1 MNCARL
7 FLLFLLTLATI
18 NLKAEK
24 ISYALKGE
32 TTLPLNGKQVMLFKF
47 HGEEVSEVDTST
59 ITDGK
64 FFFEAKGD
72 STRFAIL
79 SCGNYPDTVYAA
91 RLMLEE
97 GVISVKLASH
107 SIIGGTPLNDIY
119 QTYLEEYRSVNDS
132 LTYEYNRTVVD
143 SIDQRNRD
151 KKASELYKKL
161 DRLKYDFIAEN
172 CTNRLGISLFKEKY
186 TSLQE
191 YDLNRIYAKTDD
203 QLRRDPEVMRYL
215 LWKKREKAKDKKREE
230 DLNKLNGQPY
240 IDFTF
245 KTPDG
250 KQKKISDYIGKS
262 NYLLLDFWASWC
274 GPCMREQPLIKEVYA
289 KYKDKGFEVISISFD
304 SNDKQWKNAIQ
315 KIQPNWPQLC
325 DLDGGRS
332 GIKEAY
338 EFRGIPHLVL
348 INQEG
353 KIVLCNLPG
362 EYLEQILSQFLKE

>member
-1 MNCARL
+1 MNCARIFL
-7 FLLFLLTLATI
+7 FFLLTLTTI
-18 NLKAEK
+18 NLKAENS
-24 ISYALKGE
+24 SYAVKGE

-64 FFFEAKGD
+64 FFFEGKGD

-107 SIIGGTPLNDIY
+107 SIIGGTPLNNIY
-119 QTYLEEYRSVNDS
+119 QSYLEEYRSVDDS
-132 LTYEYNRTVVD
+132 LTYEGNRTVVD

-151 KKASELYKKL
+151 KKAFELYIKQGNLEK
-161 DRLKYDFIAEN
+161 DFIAGN
-172 CTNRLGISLFKEKY
+172 CTNKLGISLFKEKY
-186 TSLQE
+186 TSLQD

-203 QLRRDPEVMRYL
+203 QLRKDPEVMRYL

-240 IDFTF
+240 IDFTL
-245 KTPDG
+245 KTTDG
-250 KQKKISDYIGKS
+250 KQVKISDFIGKS

-274 GPCMREQPLIKEVYA
+274 SPCMREQPLIKEVYA
-289 KYKDKGFEVISISFD
+289 KYKDKGLEVVSVSFD
-304 SNDKQWKNAIQ
+304 SNDKLWKNAIQ

-325 DLDGGRS
+325 VLEGGES

-338 EFRGIPHLVL
+338 QFAGIPHLVL
-348 INQEG
+348 IDQAG
-353 KIVLCNLPG
+353 KIVVCNLPG
-362 EYLEQILSQFLKE
+362 QILDQFLSQLLKE